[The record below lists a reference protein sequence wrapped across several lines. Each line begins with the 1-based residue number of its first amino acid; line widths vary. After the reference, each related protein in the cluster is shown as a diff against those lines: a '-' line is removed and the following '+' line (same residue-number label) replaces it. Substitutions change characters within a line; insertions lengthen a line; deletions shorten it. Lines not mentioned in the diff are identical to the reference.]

1 MPLPQKTSPN
11 NCSTDTPKQN
21 AENSERDSS
30 AAWFAMSAPYRR
42 ELKAKA
48 FLEGRG
54 IECFV
59 PMTRVIVEK
68 RGGTKT
74 RQLVPAIHNLI
85 FVHTSKTIIQE
96 AKTRCEFLQY
106 RTKPHNGKNVPI
118 IVPDKEMQQ
127 FIAVTQALS
136 EKLLYL
142 NLDEIDLEKGT
153 RIRIHGGV
161 LDGTEGLFVKLK
173 GKRRRSV
180 IIQIEGV
187 AAVALTE
194 VSPDLIEVIG

>member
-1 MPLPQKTSPN
+1 MSE
-11 NCSTDTPKQN
+11 
-21 AENSERDSS
+21 ENRVTETV
-30 AAWFAMSAPYRR
+30 WFAMSAPYRNEMR
-42 ELKAKA
+42 AKSL
-48 FLEGRG
+48 LESKG

-59 PMTRVIVEK
+59 PMRYQIVE
-68 RGGTKT
+68 T
-74 RQLVPAIHNLI
+74 RTGVKSRKLLPAIHNLI

-118 IVPDKEMQQ
+118 IVPDKEMLQ

-187 AAVALTE
+187 AAVALTK
-194 VSPDLIEVIG
+194 VSPDLIEVID